1 MTKNGSVAL
10 GSRVLVLGG
19 VVKVLGRN
27 RVGTVVQIHCG
38 LQVPP
43 DIELADYTMC

>member
-10 GSRVLVLGG
+10 GSILVLGV

-27 RVGTVVQIHCG
+27 RVGTVVQIRCG

-43 DIELADYTMC
+43 DVELADYTMC